1 MPSSGQILRRYMV
14 VYGCLWVLVA
24 VPVAVTV
31 AVRDTSG
38 PSASRAASWVV
49 ACSSPLEPCGGDF
62 GVDVWD
68 LTRSAHHTRTLPSS
82 LPVATRVPSGL
93 NATADTRPPWSKRQ
107 TSTPAMW
114 SFRRRTAD
122 AELLVAANLSADPA
136 DVDLLLDADWT
147 AASVVLASGDSPL
160 QPSPGLK
167 LGQWESVIWLRAR
180 S

>member
-1 MPSSGQILRRYMV
+1 
-14 VYGCLWVLVA
+14 
-24 VPVAVTV
+24 
-31 AVRDTSG
+31 
-38 PSASRAASWVV
+38 
-49 ACSSPLEPCGGDF
+49 
-62 GVDVWD
+62 
-68 LTRSAHHTRTLPSS
+68 
-82 LPVATRVPSGL
+82 
-93 NATADTRPPWSKRQ
+93 
-107 TSTPAMW
+107 MW